1 MKVWLAGAT
10 ALLGTGA
17 VIAQT
22 VDEATKPQPGRY
34 DSQITLI
41 SMNIPGM
48 PANMMG
54 MMKGVFERKT
64 TICLTPE
71 EVEEGYKD
79 ALRKAQDGECRYK
92 RFSAGGGAIDAEL
105 VCDTE
110 NGEMTMVMQGTGTKT
125 SSDVTMKMNG
135 DMGTG
140 PGSMSMR
147 VQQSRVG
154 DC

>member
-1 MKVWLAGAT
+1 MKVWMAGVV

-22 VDEATKPQPGRY
+22 VDDNMKPRPGRY
-34 DSQITLI
+34 ESRTELL
-41 SMNIPGM
+41 SMDIPGL

-54 MMKGVFERKT
+54 MMKGVFERT
-64 TICLTPE
+64 VTICLTAE

-79 ALRKAQDGECRYK
+79 ALRKSQDGECRYES
-92 RFSAGGGAIDAEL
+92 FSATGGKMDAVL
-105 VCDTE
+105 VCKGDE
-110 NGEMTMVMQGTGTKT
+110 GEMRMVMTGTGTPT
-125 SSDVTMKMNG
+125 TSDVTMKMTGN
-135 DMGTG
+135 MGTG

-147 VQQSRVG
+147 VLQKRIG

>member
-1 MKVWLAGAT
+1 MKVWLAGVV

-22 VDEATKPQPGRY
+22 VDEDMKPLPGQY
-34 DSQITLI
+34 ESQITLL

-64 TICLTPE
+64 KICVTAE
-71 EVEEGYKD
+71 EVEQGYKD
-79 ALRKAQDGECRYK
+79 ALRKAQDGDCRYNS
-92 RFSAGGGAIDAEL
+92 FSATGGKMDAVM
-105 VCDTE
+105 VCDTDQ
-110 NGEMTMVMQGTGTKT
+110 GEMTMTMSGTGTPT
-125 SSDVTMKMNG
+125 TSDVTMKMTG

-147 VQQSRVG
+147 VQQTRIG

>member
-1 MKVWLAGAT
+1 MKVWMAGAV

-22 VDEATKPQPGRY
+22 LDEDMKPTPGQY
-34 DSQITLI
+34 ESQIELL
-41 SMNIPGM
+41 SMDIPGM

-54 MMKGVFERKT
+54 MMKGMFETKT
-64 TICLTPE
+64 KICITAE
-71 EVEEGYKD
+71 EVEEGWKD
-79 ALRKAQDGECRYK
+79 ALRKSQDGECKYES
-92 RFSAGGGAIDAEL
+92 FSASGGQMDAVM

-110 NGEMTMVMQGTGTKT
+110 NGKMTMEMSGTGTST
-125 SSDVTMKMNG
+125 TSDVTMKMSGN
-135 DMGTG
+135 MGTG

-147 VQQSRVG
+147 VKQKRLG

>member
-1 MKVWLAGAT
+1 MKVWLLGAAALAGAVT
-10 ALLGTGA
+10 VA
-17 VIAQT
+17 AQT
-22 VDEATKPQPGRY
+22 IDESMKPQPGSY
-34 DSQITLI
+34 ESQITLI
-41 SMNIPGM
+41 SMDIPGM

-54 MMKGVFERKT
+54 MMKGAFERKT

-71 EVEEGYKD
+71 EVEQGYKD

-92 RFSAGGGAIDAEL
+92 NFSATGGSIEAEL

-110 NGEMTMVMQGTGTKT
+110 NGEMTMVMSGTGTKT
-125 SSDVTMKMNG
+125 NSDVTMTVTGN
-135 DMGTG
+135 MGTG

-147 VQQSRVG
+147 VKQKRIG

>member
-1 MKVWLAGAT
+1 MKVWMAGAV

-22 VDEATKPQPGRY
+22 LDEDMKPTPGQY
-34 DSQITLI
+34 ESQIELL
-41 SMNIPGM
+41 SMDIPRM

-54 MMKGVFERKT
+54 LMKGMFETKT
-64 TICLTPE
+64 KICITAE
-71 EVEEGYKD
+71 EVEEGWKD
-79 ALRKAQDGECRYK
+79 ALRKSQDGECKYQS
-92 RFSAGGGAIDAEL
+92 FSASGGQMDAVM

-110 NGEMTMVMQGTGTKT
+110 NGKMTMEMSGTGTST
-125 SSDVTMKMNG
+125 TSDVTMKMSGN
-135 DMGTG
+135 MGTG

-147 VQQSRVG
+147 VKQKRLG

>member
-1 MKVWLAGAT
+1 MKVWMAGVV

-22 VDEATKPQPGRY
+22 MDEALKPQPGQY
-34 DSQITLI
+34 ESQIELL
-41 SMNIPGM
+41 SMDIPGM

-54 MMKGVFERKT
+54 MMKGVFERKIK
-64 TICLTPE
+64 ICITPE
-71 EVEEGYKD
+71 EVEEGWKD
-79 ALRKAQDGECRYK
+79 ALRKAQDGDCKYK
-92 RFSAGGGAIDAEL
+92 SFSATGGEMDAVL

-110 NGEMTMVMQGTGTKT
+110 NGEMTMVMNGTGTPT
-125 SSDVTMKMNG
+125 TSDVTMKMSGN
-135 DMGTG
+135 MGTG

-147 VQQSRVG
+147 VKQRRLG